1 MGLHRCSHTHAM
13 CVSCPWKFPQ
23 AFGQMPPAPDSSGT
37 SVDAV
42 TAGIRDLTIN
52 GDGNEIIFNYRGKVT
67 QESGTSESGT
77 PSAAPAADRTPAPAE
92 AGAAPHHAAQE
103 SGTSAAAAADEASP
117 EAGGRPQRKRWYVIC
132 KCKQNPQLVGIWHCC
147 WRELQRRLPG
157 RNLCGSSAHP
167 CKAFDDRAQALR
179 EFERLAPE
187 LTVIFHEA

>member
-1 MGLHRCSHTHAM
+1 MGLHRCSHMHAM

-42 TAGIRDLTIN
+42 TAKIKELNIN
-52 GDGNEIIFNYRGKVT
+52 GNGNVVYIGNTKS
-67 QESGTSESGT
+67 QESGTSGSGA
-77 PSAAPAADRTPAPAE
+77 PSAATAADRTPAPAD
-92 AGAAPHHAAQE
+92 AGTAPHHAARE

-132 KCKQNPQLVGIWHCC
+132 KCNQNPQLVGIWHCC

-157 RNLCGSSAHP
+157 RDLCGSSARP
-167 CKAFDDRAQALR
+167 CKAFDDRDQAKR